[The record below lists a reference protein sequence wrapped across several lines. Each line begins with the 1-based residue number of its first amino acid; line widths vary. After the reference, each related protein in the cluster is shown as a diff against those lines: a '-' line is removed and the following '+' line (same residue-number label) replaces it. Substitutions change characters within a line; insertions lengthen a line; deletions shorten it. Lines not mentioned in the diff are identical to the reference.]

1 MPPRPSIGR
10 GGRNVE
16 ACSRVPM
23 NMHPLLRLA
32 ASALAAALLVACDR
46 SDTPTP
52 AATPTPS
59 PIASATPVV
68 TATSSPSAPTTPIG
82 TPTPLPPAGPT
93 PPPGYAASCASIYP
107 WGKQVTK
114 LFVCIDEPKAGVVGS
129 RGGTLVVRGYA
140 GGSFEN
146 NVVVEVR
153 AVDAGGRLAAT
164 PLFLKPLTY
173 SAPDL
178 GMPGA
183 WQMVIPIPAN
193 TTPSN
198 ARVIAHFESPKDGE
212 RVAEASVEVVIR

>member
-1 MPPRPSIGR
+1 MER
-10 GGRNVE
+10 GGLLAR
-16 ACSRVPM
+16 SM
-23 NMHPLLRLA
+23 NMHTLLRFA
-32 ASALAAALLVACDR
+32 APAFAAALLVACDR
-46 SDTPTP
+46 GDTPTP
-52 AATPTPS
+52 ATTPTAS
-59 PIASATPVV
+59 PAASASPAIAATSIPTASATP
-68 TATSSPSAPTTPIG
+68 TG

-93 PPPGYAASCASIYP
+93 PPPGYAVSCASTYP

-114 LFVCIDEPKAGVVGS
+114 LFVCIDEPKAGVVVS
-129 RGGTLVVRGYA
+129 RGATLVVRGHA

-153 AVDAGGRLAAT
+153 TVDAGGRLAAT

-173 SAPDL
+173 SAPDI

-193 TTPSN
+193 VTPSN

-212 RVAEASVEVVIR
+212 RVAEASVEIVIR